1 MIRRGSPE
9 VRKTDRMPTPDNLV
23 EAPELAILAALESTL
38 ELVVRALICA
48 HPELA
53 DPERPYW
60 LRHASRMATA
70 AENVVDQSADM
81 KQALIAYREA
91 VEIRRQDEASEHPD
105 DLPF

>member
-1 MIRRGSPE
+1 MIRRDSPGG
-9 VRKTDRMPTPDNLV
+9 RKIDRTPTPDDLAH
-23 EAPELAILAALESTL
+23 APELAILASLENTL
-38 ELVVRALICA
+38 ELAVRALVCA

-60 LRHASRMATA
+60 LRQASRMATA
-70 AENVVDQSADM
+70 ADNVVHQSADM

-91 VEIRRQDEASEHPD
+91 VETRRRDEASEHPD

>member
-1 MIRRGSPE
+1 MTRRGTPDGP
-9 VRKTDRMPTPDNLV
+9 KTDRMPTPDELAH
-23 EAPELAILAALESTL
+23 APELAILAALDQTL
-38 ELVVRALICA
+38 DLVVRALVCA

-60 LRHASRMATA
+60 LRQASRWTTA
-70 AENVVDQSADM
+70 AEALADQTADM

-91 VEIRRQDEASEHPD
+91 VEIRRQDKASEHPD